1 MRLAFTSARWAQ
13 DDGGFWLSLRV
24 ENPVEARRFLG
35 TMKDK
40 KYVADIKE
48 YRERRSLD
56 ANALL
61 WKLLDDMASA
71 KSRMDNAITTKEDL
85 YLDYVK
91 DFGPFKDFELSE
103 DEAKTF
109 RVAWSRLGIGWPT
122 EQVDYTPDGERL
134 IIRAYY
140 GSSQYNSK
148 QMSRLIDAVVQ
159 DAKAIGIEVLT
170 ERELSLLKEEWKQ

>member
-1 MRLAFTSARWAQ
+1 MKLTFSDARWTQ
-13 DDGGFWLSLRV
+13 DDKGFWLSLRV
-24 ENPVEARRFLG
+24 EQPFEARRFIG

-40 KYVADIKE
+40 KYVADLKE

-71 KSRMDNAITTKEDL
+71 KSRMDNAICTKEDL

-109 RVAWSRLGIGWPT
+109 RVAWSRLGTGWPT
-122 EQVDYTPDGERL
+122 EQVDYTPDGERI

-140 GSSQYNSK
+140 GSSQYSVR
-148 QMSRLIDAVVQ
+148 QISRMLDAVVQ
-159 DAKAIGIEVLT
+159 DAKALGIEVLT
-170 ERELSLLKEEWKQ
+170 EREIALLKEEWRK